1 MTGTDVSQL
10 KLYQLPEQVGERVRL
25 QGWVHRLR
33 QQKTNFFVILRD
45 GSGPL
50 AQLVLSGDCIRTLDA
65 LDLTVESTIEVT
77 GLVTKVKEGQSAPQ
91 GLEIVV
97 DWWKIIGRA
106 PAGEDAFEGR
116 IHPDMDFSMRAD
128 LRHLELRGE
137 TATAVMRFRALLL
150 RQFREWFYQNRTTE
164 VTPPCMVQTSVE
176 GGSTLFSF
184 DYYGSPAYLTQS
196 SQLYLE
202 TVLPSLGDV
211 YCIQES
217 FRAEKSLTRRHLS
230 EYTHLEAELVFIKF
244 KDLLDHLENLIC
256 DVVETLM
263 ADPIASEI
271 VKQLNPE
278 FVAPTRPFMRLDYR
292 DAIKYLNEHG
302 ITKEDGTDHVVG
314 DDIAEAAE
322 RKMTDQINRPI
333 MLINFP
339 KSLKSFYMKAIP
351 GDEEFTESV
360 DVLVPGV
367 GEVVGG
373 SMRISDFDELMAG
386 YKREGIPHEPY
397 YWFTD
402 QRKYGTTEHGGY
414 GLGVERLLAWFL
426 GRYTVRECSLYP
438 RYMGRAKP

>member
-1 MTGTDVSQL
+1 M
-10 KLYQLPEQVGERVRL
+10 
-25 QGWVHRLR
+25 
-33 QQKTNFFVILRD
+33 QKTNYFVVLRD

-50 AQLVLSGDCIRTLDA
+50 AQLVLTGDCIKTLDA

-77 GLVTKVKEGQSAPQ
+77 GTVQKVKEGQSAPQ
-91 GLEIVV
+91 GVEIIV
-97 DWWKIIGRA
+97 DWWKILGRA
-106 PAGEDAFEGR
+106 PSGDDAFEGR
-116 IHPDMDFSMRAD
+116 LKADTEPQIRAD

-137 TATAVMRFRALLL
+137 TATAVMRFRAALL
-150 RQFREWFYQNRTTE
+150 REFREHFYRNRITE

-176 GGSTLFSF
+176 GGSTLFAF
-184 DYYGSPAYLTQS
+184 DYYGAPAYLTQS

-230 EYTHLEAELVFIKF
+230 EYTHLEAELVFIEF

-256 DVVETLM
+256 DVVDSLLK
-263 ADPIASEI
+263 DPVASEI
-271 VKQLNPE
+271 LKTLNPN
-278 FVAPTRPFMRLDYR
+278 FVAPQRPFLRLDYR

-302 ITKEDGTDHVVG
+302 IKKEDGTDHVVG

-339 KSLKSFYMKAIP
+339 KHLKSFYMKAIP

-360 DVLVPGV
+360 DVLMPNV

-373 SMRISDFDELMAG
+373 SMRIADFDELMAG

-426 GRYTVRECSLYP
+426 NRYTVRECSLYP